1 MHGSDAIDAD
11 RVGPILALLCTLS
24 VRALNYAMPIL
35 VTSAS
40 GINGNGYGA
49 LLAFKRDGT
58 LIGPFNN
65 DSRIVDPR
73 GLVVDQKEGLL
84 FLNSGADRVVAL
96 GPNGTIVRDT
106 GPIANLNPGGG
117 IFGPDGRYYVGLRS
131 ARTIMAFPV
140 LLDAPGTYFVP
151 PGIVPFP
158 RGFAFG
164 HDGRLFLASGIGPNG
179 AGDNAIVA
187 ITPGERTRPLRLV
200 SDPELSPLDL
210 AIAPNGNVVVSSE
223 HPFGAADAVTSV
235 REYDF
240 TDGHLVRVL
249 SPAKLAEFRKP
260 RGLRFGPDGH
270 LYCVAQDEVVA
281 FDFTSGACLGT
292 TVQFQRLN
300 GQALA
305 FFP

>member
-1 MHGSDAIDAD
+1 
-11 RVGPILALLCTLS
+11 
-24 VRALNYAMPIL
+24 MPIL

-58 LIGPFNN
+58 LIGPFND

-73 GLVVDQKEGLL
+73 GLVVDQTEGLL
-84 FLNSGADRVVAL
+84 FLNSGADRILAL
-96 GPNGTIVRDT
+96 DPNGTIVRDT
-106 GPIANLNPGGG
+106 GPITGLNAGGG

-131 ARTIMAFPV
+131 ARTIMAFPA
-140 LLDAPGTYFVP
+140 LLDAPGEHFVP

-179 AGDNAIVA
+179 QGDNAIVA
-187 ITPGERTRPLRLV
+187 ITSSERTRPCRLV
-200 SDPELSPLDL
+200 SDPDLSPLDL
-210 AIAPNGNVVVSSE
+210 TIAPNGNIVVASE

-235 REYDF
+235 REYD
-240 TDGHLVRVL
+240 TKDGHLVRVF
-249 SPAKLAEFRKP
+249 SPTKVAEFRKP

-281 FDFTSGACLGT
+281 FDFTKGVCLGV

>member
-1 MHGSDAIDAD
+1 M
-11 RVGPILALLCTLS
+11 V
-24 VRALNYAMPIL
+24 IL
-35 VTSAS
+35 VTSGS
-40 GINGNGYGA
+40 GSNGNGYGA

-58 LIGPFNN
+58 LIGPFND

-73 GLVVDQKEGLL
+73 GLVVDQKEELL
-84 FLNSGADRVVAL
+84 FLNSADRILAL
-96 GPNGTIVRDT
+96 DPNATIVRDT
-106 GPIANLNPGGG
+106 GAIAGLNPGGG

-131 ARTIMAFPV
+131 ARTIMAFPL
-140 LLDAPGTYFVP
+140 LLDATGEQYLP

-164 HDGRLFLASGIGPNG
+164 QDGRLFLASGIGPNG
-179 AGDNAIVA
+179 EGDNAIVA
-187 ITPGERTRPLRLV
+187 ITSSVRTRPFRFV
-200 SDPELSPLDL
+200 SDPDLSPLDL
-210 AIAPNGNVVVSSE
+210 TIAPNGNIVVASE

-235 REYDF
+235 REYDS
-240 TDGHLVRVL
+240 TDGHLVRVF
-249 SPAKLAEFRKP
+249 SPTKQSEFRKP

-281 FDFTSGACLGT
+281 FDFTKGACLGT
-292 TVQFQRLN
+292 VVQLQRLN

>member
-1 MHGSDAIDAD
+1 M
-11 RVGPILALLCTLS
+11 V
-24 VRALNYAMPIL
+24 IL

-49 LLAFKRDGT
+49 LLAFNRDGT
-58 LIGPFNN
+58 LIGPFND

-73 GLVVDQKEGLL
+73 GLVVDEKEGLL
-84 FLNSGADRVVAL
+84 FVNSGADRVLAL

-106 GPIANLNPGGG
+106 GPIAGLNAGGG
-117 IFGPDGRYYVGLRS
+117 IFGPDGRYYIGLRS
-131 ARTIMAFPV
+131 ARTVMAFPV
-140 LLDAPGTYFVP
+140 LLDAPGTYYLP

-164 HDGRLFLASGIGPNG
+164 RDGRLFLASGIGPNG
-179 AGDNAIVA
+179 EGDNAIVA
-187 ITPGERTRPLRLV
+187 ITPGESARFFRLV
-200 SDPELSPLDL
+200 SDADLSPLDL

-223 HPFGAADAVTSV
+223 HPFGASDAVTSV
-235 REYDF
+235 REYDA
-240 TDGHLVRVL
+240 TDGHLVRVFF
-249 SPAKLAEFRKP
+249 PAKSAVFRKP

-281 FDFTSGACLGT
+281 FDFTKGVCLGT